1 MRARLVVGLALVVAC
16 KSAARTTTEATVA
29 EAPAT
34 AIAETPAPVANG
46 AAFAVGVPR
55 FGLGARATQAAFSP
69 DGTLVAACGEGF
81 IGVWNVADGL
91 PVRRSRGIG
100 TCGPIAWAGSKIV
113 VVPGD
118 ASKYLVR
125 LDLTKAGTEAE
136 LVNLDD
142 VRILDVAPLDAMS
155 VVVATDRGVEAWA
168 VAGRFPSTP
177 MWPVDHVDRVQAAGG
192 VVAAY
197 VYPTVKLYGVG
208 EGCSPEVKSEHHF
221 ALAPDGRTLAFIR
234 DGRVVQID
242 TTTCAE
248 RGSQPLPPNK
258 YVNRLVIGA
267 GAQVS
272 ITVDEHPLWSV
283 IPAPFTAPVVEVPGE
298 VLAIA
303 PDGRVAVA
311 TATGLAVH
319 ATGEATQLRHYETVT
334 SIAVR
339 PDGTVVTASGD
350 RAIVWTK
357 RGVERDGV
365 AAPSSVLGTAVNSE
379 GTQVAL
385 LLDPTPDENRIDN
398 MIDIIDL
405 ATRKRV
411 KRADAPKSLLAWAG
425 PRLFDVDDSA
435 RASDSPLS
443 FVTGASRDG
452 RRRAQLTFHPSRS
465 PQLLLWDED
474 TELDVPDAVASDLY
488 DVEQIAIGART
499 FCMVVDDAD
508 DPEPR
513 SVAYSLPSFAPLA
526 SSTLLRSAT
535 AVTLRPGSEAIVI
548 GTRDGAIHV
557 LDAAGAATKT
567 FTSGAGRVVA
577 LAVSSDDKLLAS
589 THADGATF
597 VWPL

>member
-1 MRARLVVGLALVVAC
+1 MQTSRLLIGLALVAAC
-16 KSAARTTTEATVA
+16 KSAAPTTTEA
-29 EAPAT
+29 APAT
-34 AIAETPAPVANG
+34 AIAEAPAPVANG

-69 DGTLVAACGEGF
+69 DGTLVAACGERF

-91 PVRRSRGIG
+91 PVRRSHG
-100 TCGPIAWAGSKIV
+100 TGKCGPIAWAGSTIV
-113 VVPGD
+113 VAPGD
-118 ASKYLVR
+118 ASKHLVR
-125 LDLTKAGTEAE
+125 LDLTTTGTEAE
-136 LVNLDD
+136 LVSLDD
-142 VRILDVAPLDAMS
+142 VRILDVAPLDATS

-168 VAGRFPSTP
+168 VAGPFPATP
-177 MWPVDHVDRVQAAGG
+177 RWPVDRVDRVQAAGG

-221 ALAPDGRTLAFIR
+221 ALATDGRTLAFVR
-234 DGRVVQID
+234 EGRVVEVD
-242 TTTCAE
+242 TATCAE
-248 RGSQPLPPNK
+248 RGSQPLPPHT
-258 YVNRLVIGA
+258 YVNRLVFRS

-272 ITVDEHPLWSV
+272 ITVDEHPLWSI
-283 IPAPFTAPVVEVPGE
+283 IPAPFTAPGVQVPGE

-319 ATGEATQLRHYETVT
+319 AAGEATQLRHYETVT

-350 RAIVWTK
+350 RAIVWAK
-357 RGVERDGV
+357 GGLERDGV
-365 AAPSSVLGTAVNSE
+365 AASYSVLGTAVNSE

-385 LLDPTPDENRIDN
+385 LFDPTPDENRIDN
-398 MIDIIDL
+398 KIDVIDL

-425 PRLFDVDDSA
+425 PRLFEVDDRA

-452 RRRAQLTFHPSRS
+452 RWRAQLTFYQRAPGLRV
-465 PQLLLWDED
+465 WEGD
-474 TELDVPDAVASDLY
+474 TELAVPDELASGLYLY

-499 FCMVVDDAD
+499 VCMVVDDAN

-513 SVAYSLPSFAPLA
+513 SVAYSLPTFAPFA

-535 AVTLRPGSEAIVI
+535 AVTLRPGSETIVI

-557 LDAAGAATKT
+557 LDAAGAAAKT